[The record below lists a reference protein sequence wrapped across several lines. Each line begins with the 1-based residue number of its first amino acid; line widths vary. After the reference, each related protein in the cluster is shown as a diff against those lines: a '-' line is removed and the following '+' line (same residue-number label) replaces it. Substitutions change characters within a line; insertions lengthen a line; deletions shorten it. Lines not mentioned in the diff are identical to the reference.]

1 MFTVNPFNFKDLES
15 RSVSFCFILY
25 PSVSIRLL
33 FFTGKAERL
42 ARGLRPKNGETHWG
56 RHNREKERGDT
67 TGRHNGKM
75 MQNEKCHFY
84 ILKCQNCTYLL
95 NITDDN

>member
-1 MFTVNPFNFKDLES
+1 MHSQIYRVQRLQVFTVNPFNFKDLES

-33 FFTGKAERL
+33 FFSGKAERL

-56 RHNREKERGDT
+56 DTTGRKKGETQRGDT
-67 TGRHNGKM
+67 T
-75 MQNEKCHFY
+75 EK
-84 ILKCQNCTYLL
+84 
-95 NITDDN
+95 